1 MPVPLTEGRTL
12 RSAAAFARRA
22 VEPVARED
30 VVPARE
36 VERVVFASDAEEALE
51 ELAAP
56 SGTTL
61 VRGRPGPLA
70 GVAEDAVLP
79 LAAREADVDAAL
91 VDAALEEAVFFT
103 DFSSLFEF

>member
-51 ELAAP
+51 MY
-56 SGTTL
+56 
-61 VRGRPGPLA
+61 
-70 GVAEDAVLP
+70 D
-79 LAAREADVDAAL
+79 D
-91 VDAALEEAVFFT
+91 
-103 DFSSLFEF
+103 